1 MRSSK
6 DPSSGGPPR
15 ENTKLEGLR
24 YKDPKKLRHHLHGFS
39 AGHGARDDGSL
50 TRAALERCL
59 ADLNIG
65 LTPAAPVEP

>member
-1 MRSSK
+1 MLIH
-6 DPSSGGPPR
+6 G
-15 ENTKLEGLR
+15 R

-65 LTPAAPVEP
+65 LTPAEPRRNVLRTLQNN